1 MRRGNGDGSIFK
13 LSGKRRR
20 PYAVRITVG
29 WSDDGKQ
36 KYKYIGYYA
45 NKTEAKK
52 STCRVYQRT
61 GKDSDRTPD
70 APKRV

>member
-20 PYAVRITVG
+20 AYAVRITIG
-29 WSDDGKQ
+29 WSEDGKQ
-36 KYKYIGYYA
+36 KYKYVGYYA

-52 STCRVYQRT
+52 HLPSISAHR
-61 GKDSDRTPD
+61 
-70 APKRV
+70 KR